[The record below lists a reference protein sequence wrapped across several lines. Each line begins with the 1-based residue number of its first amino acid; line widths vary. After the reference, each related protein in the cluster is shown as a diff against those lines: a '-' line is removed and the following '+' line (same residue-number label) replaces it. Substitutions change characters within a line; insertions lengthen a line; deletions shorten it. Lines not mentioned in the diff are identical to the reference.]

1 MPLGKRA
8 ILASGVLA
16 LLVILLATRPA
27 AAQGSVTPSFG
38 GGTLTLAGQGYR
50 VGERV
55 ELTVR
60 AAGVS
65 HQFTATTDMRG
76 RFRLDT
82 GLALPPL
89 SSLEIEA
96 RDEQGLTQV
105 TITSTPGAS
114 PGPGTD
120 APLPDA
126 PAPPAPC
133 PVDDGAPAES

>member
-1 MPLGKRA
+1 MPSPTCRPLVSCA
-8 ILASGVLA
+8 LAMLF
-16 LLVILLATRPA
+16 LLAAGGTA

-38 GGTLTLAGQGYR
+38 GGTLTLVGEGYR
-50 VGERV
+50 AGERV

-60 AAGVS
+60 AAGAS
-65 HQFTATTDMRG
+65 HQFTTTADTRG

-114 PGPGTD
+114 PGSEAG

-126 PAPPAPC
+126 PALPVPC
-133 PVDDGAPAES
+133 PADDDAPAGS